1 VKTQKTKE
9 KINKM
14 MIKLLAEGGAM
25 KPGPAL
31 SQKLGPAGIPINQVI
46 QKINEA
52 TSDFNG
58 LKVPVELDIDVKT
71 KKFEVKIFSPP
82 VSELLKKE
90 LGLSKGSGMQLKT
103 VIANASIEQIISV
116 AKTKMQNLL
125 CKDMKSA
132 VKVVA
137 GTCVSLGVY
146 IENKPA
152 KETEKDITAGKYDKE
167 IAQVKTVTSPE
178 KKKVLDDYFKEVQ
191 KKQELILKQ
200 EQAAK
205 EAAEQAATATP
216 ATAATGTAPAAT
228 AAATPVVAK
237 AAPAVAKAKEP
248 AKKK

>member
-1 VKTQKTKE
+1 
-9 KINKM
+9 M

-52 TSDFNG
+52 TEDFHG
-58 LKVPVELDIDVKT
+58 LKVPVELNIDVKT

-90 LGLSKGSGMQLKT
+90 LGITKGSGMQLKT
-103 VIANASIEQIISV
+103 IIANASIEQIISV

-132 VKVVA
+132 VKVVV
-137 GTCVSLGVY
+137 GTCVSLGVLV
-146 IENKPA
+146 ESKPA
-152 KETEKDITAGKYDKE
+152 KETEKDIAAGKYDKE
-167 IAQVKTVTSPE
+167 IAQLKTVTSPE

-205 EAAEQAATATP
+205 EAAEQAATTP
-216 ATAATGTAPAAT
+216 VAAATGTAPAAT
-228 AAATPVVAK
+228 AAVAPAAAK
-237 AAPAVAKAKEP
+237 AAPAVTKAKET